1 MTQSSPSFVLGEP
14 TVAQERL
21 ALHTRPWV
29 TLVLFLAGLSKLI
42 DMVFI
47 SYFVTIW
54 LHFYQV

>member
-14 TVAQERL
+14 TVTPERL
-21 ALHTRPWV
+21 ALHTCPWV

-54 LHFYQV
+54 LYFYQV